1 MPRIY
6 KKLSLKQKIFCKR
19 YIQYKGNA
27 TQAAFEAYNGSYITC
42 KVLGHQNLKKPHIQ
56 AYLRAVMDESGL
68 SVEEI
73 AIYLKNIIQEG
84 VDSKTAEASDAVK
97 AIDLSTKLMDLY
109 PSKKVDLNVN
119 NLNSEAK
126 HINSKELLEKLKK
139 TQEENQFFL
148 TALTNN

>member
-1 MPRIY
+1 MD
-6 KKLSLKQKIFCKR
+6 
-19 YIQYKGNA
+19 
-27 TQAAFEAYNGSYITC
+27 YNFI
-42 KVLGHQNLKKPHIQ
+42 
-56 AYLRAVMDESGL
+56 RDE
-68 SVEEI
+68 
-73 AIYLKNIIQEG
+73 
-84 VDSKTAEASDAVK
+84 VK

-139 TQEENQFFL
+139 TQEENQIFL